1 MPDDPRIPEGAIQ
14 CLDKGFLRLVDTMG
28 GDEAIV
34 QAARVSYGKGT
45 RKVSQDRGL
54 IRYLM
59 RHQHTTPFEMVEL
72 KFHAKMPIF
81 VARQWVRHR
90 TANINEYSLRYSEAR
105 DEFYIP
111 DPGLIHF
118 QSKLNKQGRRESD
131 VPQDLTDKVVRYFRE
146 ISEKSFALYSELNEL
161 GIARE
166 LARAVLPVNLYTQW
180 YWKND
185 LHNIFHFLKLR
196 MDDHAQ
202 YEIREYAK
210 AMAVLVKKVA
220 PMAFEAFEDYQMSGW
235 VLSNLEQVMLRRR
248 VPARI
253 VGDILDDVNY
263 RIVVTLNKNKARR
276 SDELYSLYQKQG
288 GADSPEDFD
297 LKWASGEIEPG
308 NVRELREFKAKL
320 MEFSKRESLR
330 ERNHDG

>member
-1 MPDDPRIPEGAIQ
+1 MPDTPRIPEGAIP
-14 CLDKGFLRLVDTMG
+14 CLDKGFIRLVDAMG

-45 RKVSQDRGL
+45 RKISQDRGL

-90 TANINEYSLRYSEAR
+90 TANINEYSLRYSQAR

-111 DPGLIHF
+111 APEHVHF
-118 QSKLNKQGRRESD
+118 QSDVNKQGRLESD
-131 VPQDLTDKVVRYFRE
+131 VPGELTEKVIRYFKE
-146 ISEKSFALYSELNEL
+146 ISEKSFALYSELNEA

-166 LARAVLPVNLYTQW
+166 LARAVLPVNLYTEW

-185 LHNIFHFLKLR
+185 LHNIFHFLNLR
-196 MDDHAQ
+196 LDDHAQ
-202 YEIREYAK
+202 YEIREYAG
-210 AMAVLVKKVA
+210 AMAALVKEVA
-220 PMAFEAFEDYQMSGW
+220 PIAFEAFEDYTLSG
-235 VLSNLEQVMLRRR
+235 LAFSNLERIMLSKRLPPRVMD
-248 VPARI
+248 
-253 VGDILDDVNY
+253 DILEDVNY
-263 RIVVTLNKNKARR
+263 KIVVTLHNNKPR
-276 SDELYSLYQKQG
+276 SAGELYPLYQKQG
-288 GADSPEDFD
+288 GTDTREDFE

-308 NVRELREFKAKL
+308 NLRELKEFKIKL
-320 MEFSKRESLR
+320 MELK
-330 ERNHDG
+330 NHAG